1 MKSKRS
7 NNRGKILYIS
17 LSVGCAW
24 VGLGDFF
31 QSNLILLDW
40 EIPNP
45 TQPITCVKS
54 ENQHDSTYHME
65 LLEKKKK
72 STLTNNM
79 IFMILIII

>member
-1 MKSKRS
+1 MGWIGWFFSIQFNLVR
-7 NNRGKILYIS
+7 
-17 LSVGCAW
+17 
-24 VGLGDFF
+24 LG
-31 QSNLILLDW
+31 S
-40 EIPNP
+40 NP

-79 IFMILIII
+79 IFMILIIILSLLEIITRRDNNKNEEL